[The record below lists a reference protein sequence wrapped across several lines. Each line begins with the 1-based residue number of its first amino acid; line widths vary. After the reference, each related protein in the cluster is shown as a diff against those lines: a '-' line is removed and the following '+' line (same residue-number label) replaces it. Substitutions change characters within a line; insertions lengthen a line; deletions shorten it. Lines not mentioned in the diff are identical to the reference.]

1 MYRLRKFD
9 IRASEI
15 AGYLNK
21 ELIGE
26 DFMIKHPRCIRT
38 ETFIGHSVVGEQS
51 EEGDKILRITTRP
64 ISEMKCSGYIVSDQ
78 PDLDL
83 AYILREFFATASTN
97 QIHSSAV
104 VSAEAR
110 IGRNVMIGAFSIVG
124 PDVEIADNSKILNRV
139 VVNGQ
144 VSIGKFCVI
153 KDGAIIG
160 SEGWAFVKDEDGIPF
175 HAPQLGRILIED
187 RVWIGSNTTIERGMV
202 EDTTISKD
210 VKIDDL
216 VHIGAG
222 SHIGEKSEITAG
234 VVVASRVLIG
244 KNVRIAPN
252 AVIREG
258 LRIGDDVTIGLGT
271 VVVKDVPL
279 GSIYVGNPARLLRE
293 KTAGGGKKND

>member
-1 MYRLRKFD
+1 VYRLKKFD
-9 IRASEI
+9 VWASEI

-21 ELIGE
+21 ELVGE
-26 DFMIKHPRCIRT
+26 DFIVKHPRCIKT

-51 EEGDKILRITTRP
+51 GEGDKIFLITTRP

-83 AYILREFFATASTN
+83 AYILREFFATGSAN
-97 QIHSSAV
+97 QIHPSAV
-104 VSAEAR
+104 VSEEAR
-110 IGRNVMIGAFSIVG
+110 IGRNVMIGAHSIIG
-124 PDVEIADNSKILNRV
+124 PDVEIADNSKILSNV
-139 VVNGQ
+139 AVNGQ

-160 SEGWAFVKDEDGIPF
+160 SEGWAFVNDEDGIPF
-175 HAPQLGRILIED
+175 HAPQLGRILIGD
-187 RVWIGSNTTIERGMV
+187 RVWIGSNTTIERGMI

-222 SHIGEKSEITAG
+222 SHIGEKCEITAG
-234 VVVASRVLIG
+234 VVVASHVLVG

-258 LRIGDDVTIGLGT
+258 LRIGDGVTIGLGA

-279 GSIYVGNPARLLRE
+279 GSIYVGNPARLLRK
-293 KTAGGGKKND
+293 KTAVGR